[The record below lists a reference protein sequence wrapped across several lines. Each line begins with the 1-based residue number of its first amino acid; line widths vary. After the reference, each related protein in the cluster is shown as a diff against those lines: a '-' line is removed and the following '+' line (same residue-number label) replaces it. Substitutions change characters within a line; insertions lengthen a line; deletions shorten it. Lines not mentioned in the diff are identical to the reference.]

1 MRTELSE
8 RLEIEFPIFAF
19 SHCRDVVAAV
29 SRAGGFGVLGA
40 LAFSPEQLELE
51 LRWIDEHCDGKPYG
65 VDVVI
70 PRDDPARGSEEP
82 AALAARLRA
91 QVPEGHRAFAK
102 QLLDEHGVPDLPPDA
117 AANELVGWTQAIAR
131 PQIASVLEH
140 ERVRLVANA
149 LGTPPVDLI
158 GEIQRSGRLVAALA
172 GSPRHALA
180 HRDAGVDVII
190 AQGHESAAHTGDL
203 TSLVLWP
210 QVVDAVA
217 PVPVLAA
224 GGIGTGRHILAAL
237 GLGAQGVW
245 TGSIWL
251 TVEEADTEP
260 AERESYLR
268 ATSSDT
274 QRTRSFTGKP
284 NRMLRND
291 WTEAW
296 QRPDTPDP
304 LPMPLQGMAVAES
317 MARIQRYRA
326 QAQNL
331 APNSVGQ
338 IVGMMNEVVSC
349 RELIHRLADE
359 YLDAFERVEA
369 LQPR

>member
-237 GLGAQGVW
+237 GLGGVLPAGDQQRHTAHAFVHGQAEPHAAQRLDRSLAAARHARPAADAPAGHGRRGVD
-245 TGSIWL
+245 GAHPAL
-251 TVEEADTEP
+251 PRPGAEP
-260 AERESYLR
+260 R
-268 ATSSDT
+268 A
-274 QRTRSFTGKP
+274 QLG
-284 NRMLRND
+284 
-291 WTEAW
+291 
-296 QRPDTPDP
+296 RPDRGHDERGGFVPRADP
-304 LPMPLQGMAVAES
+304 SPGRRVPRRVRAGGSAAAQVVAPAA
-317 MARIQRYRA
+317 AR
-326 QAQNL
+326 
-331 APNSVGQ
+331 
-338 IVGMMNEVVSC
+338 
-349 RELIHRLADE
+349 
-359 YLDAFERVEA
+359 RV
-369 LQPR
+369 